1 MTSTNVA
8 PAKVL
13 TPLVPVDR
21 THYNGKNM
29 LRDSLAQADPEAY
42 EIMKD
47 VSVKR
52 TKNDLRGG
60 VNFPVDF
67 EKYF

>member
-1 MTSTNVA
+1 MSSTNVA

-21 THYNGKNM
+21 THYDGKNM
-29 LRDSLAQADPEAY
+29 LRDSLASSDPEAY

-47 VSVKR
+47 VRFRVER
-52 TKNDLRGG
+52 AFLVLPN
-60 VNFPVDF
+60 P
-67 EKYF
+67 